1 MLDRRTFAAANWC
14 RDGPLAVR
22 RATGRTIMLAYLF
35 WHRPHSTTTVKQ
47 YEEALLRFQQHLGQQ
62 EPPGFRGSAS
72 FRVADLP
79 WLGNQP
85 GYEDW
90 CLLDGSW
97 ALDPLN
103 SFAVAGPVVGAHD
116 AAATQ
121 MDEGYGGLYALVWG
135 EPVLPKQ
142 STAVWLTRPRGIQ
155 WRTTLDA
162 LQLPGTTLWRR
173 QMVLGPGKE
182 FALIVPPGLN
192 VAAPAGW
199 SALAIERVRVDVPIS
214 TRS

>member
-1 MLDRRTFAAANWC
+1 MAPGLS
-14 RDGPLAVR
+14 
-22 RATGRTIMLAYLF
+22 I
-35 WHRPHSTTTVKQ
+35 HSTL
-47 YEEALLRFQQHLGQQ
+47 Y
-62 EPPGFRGSAS
+62 
-72 FRVADLP
+72 
-79 WLGNQP
+79 
-85 GYEDW
+85 
-90 CLLDGSW
+90 
-97 ALDPLN
+97 

>member
-1 MLDRRTFAAANWC
+1 
-14 RDGPLAVR
+14 
-22 RATGRTIMLAYLF
+22 MLAYLF
-35 WHRPHSTTTVKQ
+35 WHRPYATTTVKQ

-62 EPPGFRGSAS
+62 RPPGFSGSAS
-72 FRVADLP
+72 FRVAALP
-79 WLGNQP
+79 WLDNRP

-103 SFAVAGPVVGAHD
+103 AFAVADPVASAHD
-116 AAATQ
+116 AAAAQ
-121 MDEGYGGLYALVWG
+121 MEDGLGGLYALAWG
-135 EPVLPKQ
+135 EPVLPER

-155 WRTTLDA
+155 WRPVLETLR
-162 LQLPGTTLWRR
+162 QQFPQTTLWRR

-182 FALIVPPGLN
+182 FALIVPHALN

-199 SALAIERVRVDVPIS
+199 SALAIERVRVDVS
-214 TRS
+214 

>member
-1 MLDRRTFAAANWC
+1 
-14 RDGPLAVR
+14 
-22 RATGRTIMLAYLF
+22 MLAYLF
-35 WHRPHSTTTVKQ
+35 WHRPYATTTVKQ
-47 YEEALLRFQQHLGQQ
+47 YEEALMRFQQRLGQQ
-62 EPPGFRGSAS
+62 QPPGFGGSAS
-72 FRVADLP
+72 FRVAALP
-79 WLGNQP
+79 WLGNRP

-103 SFAVAGPVVGAHD
+103 AFAVAGPVMSAHD
-116 AAATQ
+116 SAAAQ
-121 MDEGYGGLYALVWG
+121 MEEGHGGLYALVWG

-162 LQLPGTTLWRR
+162 LRAQLPGTTLWRR

-182 FALIVPPGLN
+182 FVLIVPPGLN

-199 SALAIERVRVDVPIS
+199 SALAIERVRVDAPVNL
-214 TRS
+214 

>member
-1 MLDRRTFAAANWC
+1 
-14 RDGPLAVR
+14 
-22 RATGRTIMLAYLF
+22 MLAYLF
-35 WHRPHSTTTVKQ
+35 WHRPHSTTTEKQ

-62 EPPGFRGSAS
+62 DPPGLRGSAS

-79 WLGNQP
+79 WLGNRS

-103 SFAVAGPVVGAHD
+103 SFAVAGPVVSAHD

-121 MDEGYGGLYALVWG
+121 MEEGYGGLYALVWG
-135 EPVLPKQ
+135 EPALPER
-142 STAVWLTRPRGIQ
+142 STTVWLTRPRGIQ
-155 WRTTLDA
+155 WRPVLDTVR
-162 LQLPGTTLWRR
+162 QQFPQTTLWRR

-182 FALIVPPGLN
+182 FALIAPLGVD
-192 VAAPAGW
+192 VAAPSGW
-199 SALAIERVRVDVPIS
+199 SALPTERVCVDALP
-214 TRS
+214 

>member
-1 MLDRRTFAAANWC
+1 
-14 RDGPLAVR
+14 
-22 RATGRTIMLAYLF
+22 MLAYLF

-62 EPPGFRGSAS
+62 DPPGFRGSAS
-72 FRVADLP
+72 FRVVDLP

-103 SFAVAGPVVGAHD
+103 SFAVAGPVVSAHD

>member
-1 MLDRRTFAAANWC
+1 VGKGPPPASTRE
-14 RDGPLAVR
+14 PLAELPPKSFQHNLEELTR
-22 RATGRTIMLAYLF
+22 RLEAGLGDRPRAAMIAYLF
-35 WHRPHSTTTVKQ
+35 WHCAHPTTTVKQ

-62 EPPGFRGSAS
+62 QPPGFRGSAS

-103 SFAVAGPVVGAHD
+103 SFAVAGPVVSAHD

-121 MDEGYGGLYALVWG
+121 MDEGVWRALRLSLG
-135 EPVLPKQ
+135 RTRFAE
-142 STAVWLTRPRGIQ
+142 AVDGSLA
-155 WRTTLDA
+155 DA
-162 LQLPGTTLWRR
+162 
-173 QMVLGPGKE
+173 
-182 FALIVPPGLN
+182 
-192 VAAPAGW
+192 AAGH
-199 SALAIERVRVDVPIS
+199 LAADDSRCAATFGNDIMAASDGAQTWQGVRS
-214 TRS
+214 H